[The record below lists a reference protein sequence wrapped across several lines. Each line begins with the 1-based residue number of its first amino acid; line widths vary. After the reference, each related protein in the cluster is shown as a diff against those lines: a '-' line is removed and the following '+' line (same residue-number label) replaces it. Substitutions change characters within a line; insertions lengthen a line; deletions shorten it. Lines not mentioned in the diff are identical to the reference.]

1 MDNGEKMSI
10 TGDPSTNNIS
20 TGKTKTLSGGGSR
33 DENTIIAGTGDE
45 NQKTDKESS
54 QGKTEEAKPAKESHE
69 IKKIEEK
76 NPVEEKKKKKNS
88 AKPNVYSRIKSLE
101 DKLKVLVEA
110 AEQNKRV
117 PKTSNDEMTTEAVR
131 HPVEQR
137 NRHHIQT
144 VARGGGNAH
153 SNAGTYHNRRNYQ
166 QKQTQN
172 WNRKE
177 LYYQPYDDTYWRQ
190 RNKSYVFRGNFNQG
204 GRGTRYRRND
214 YRQFYNNAENYGNNY
229 YRYQNRFN

>member
-76 NPVEEKKKKKNS
+76 NPVRREKRRKNS

-101 DKLKVLVEA
+101 DKLKVLRLSFSEI
-110 AEQNKRV
+110 
-117 PKTSNDEMTTEAVR
+117 T
-131 HPVEQR
+131 
-137 NRHHIQT
+137 
-144 VARGGGNAH
+144 
-153 SNAGTYHNRRNYQ
+153 
-166 QKQTQN
+166 
-172 WNRKE
+172 
-177 LYYQPYDDTYWRQ
+177 
-190 RNKSYVFRGNFNQG
+190 
-204 GRGTRYRRND
+204 
-214 YRQFYNNAENYGNNY
+214 
-229 YRYQNRFN
+229 